1 MNENTRLEDASVVAS
16 DSESGSP
23 ESIAG
28 GEWHACCSRTSVAA
42 SKYYTTV
49 GICAAVI
56 AFCGCQLAAHPHD
69 LEIRA
74 AYLPLLSGT
83 LMLLVDP
90 PKHD

>member
-1 MNENTRLEDASVVAS
+1 MNGEQPRLEDASIDISINEEVQ
-16 DSESGSP
+16 P
-23 ESIAG
+23 ERT
-28 GEWHACCSRTSVAA
+28 WVACCSRTSVAA
-42 SKYYTTV
+42 AKYYTTV
-49 GICAAVI
+49 GICASVI
-56 AFCGCQLAAHPHD
+56 AFCGVQLGVHYDD

>member
-1 MNENTRLEDASVVAS
+1 MNGESRLEDTALDIPS
-16 DSESGSP
+16 DEEIQP
-23 ESIAG
+23 ERT
-28 GEWHACCSRTSVAA
+28 WVACCSRTSVSAA
-42 SKYYTTV
+42 KYYTTV
-49 GICAAVI
+49 GICASVI